1 MPSLTYEYVYFGSN
15 GPHTRQPRATNS
27 YGGFT
32 PVPGLNSSAPQTLA
46 PATQFGVPSAF
57 LLPTVTVGNTTYKFA
72 FVNVS
77 GLTEGGFTSF
87 NPNVP
92 PPLGTVGSNPV
103 KVLIVYLPEGGTNG
117 NGSGAV
123 IDAFDDTL
131 GRLIDDNFVT
141 VGVNGANN
149 TALTN
154 SGNVDGWVD
163 TSGSGATITA
173 YSDVTLGYEGLPG
186 THAGFNKWVNL
197 EDGSS
202 PTGLNLN
209 VNQGET
215 IYAFAFYQNINGK
228 TTVKEIEYGPLKLA
242 GKEKDGKEI
251 VEFGSWVNEVYDP
264 AYLVA
269 GIQRLNTAIA
279 ALEIK
284 VDTAIKGR
292 SFIKQE
298 ERPEVGKFASGN
310 TDRG

>member
-1 MPSLTYEYVYFGSN
+1 
-15 GPHTRQPRATNS
+15 
-27 YGGFT
+27 
-32 PVPGLNSSAPQTLA
+32 
-46 PATQFGVPSAF
+46 
-57 LLPTVTVGNTTYKFA
+57 
-72 FVNVS
+72 VNVS

-92 PPLGTVGSNPV
+92 PPLGTVGNDPV
-103 KVLIVYLPEGGTNG
+103 KVLVVYLPEGGTNG

-123 IDAFDDTL
+123 IDAFDETL
-131 GRLIDDNFVT
+131 GRLIDDDFVT
-141 VGVNGANN
+141 VSVNGSNN
-149 TALTN
+149 AALTN
-154 SGNVDGWVD
+154 SGNVDGWAD
-163 TSGSGATITA
+163 TSQSGATIMA
-173 YSDVTLGYEGLPG
+173 YSDVSLVYEGMPAI
-186 THAGFNKWVNL
+186 HAGFNKWVNL

-202 PTGLNLN
+202 PIGLNLN
-209 VNQGET
+209 INQGQT
-215 IYAFAFYQNINGK
+215 IYAFAFYQNISGK
-228 TTVKEIEYGPLKLA
+228 RTKEIEYGPLKLA

-284 VDTAIKGR
+284 IDTAIRGR

-298 ERPEVGKFASGN
+298 ERPEVGKFSSGN